1 MSFSQ
6 FSARIYCNRSLV
18 ASDPFPMFKQSIVAS
33 DPFPMFKQ
41 SIVASDPFPMF
52 KQSVDFYTFYCHIKK
67 STDV

>member
-1 MSFSQ
+1 MSFTQ

-18 ASDPFPMFKQSIVAS
+18 ASDPFPVFKQSIVAS

-41 SIVASDPFPMF
+41 SI
-52 KQSVDFYTFYCHIKK
+52 DFYTFYCHIKK

>member
-1 MSFSQ
+1 MKTCVRENMSFTQ

-18 ASDPFPMFKQSIVAS
+18 ASDPFPVFKQSIVAS

-41 SIVASDPFPMF
+41 SI
-52 KQSVDFYTFYCHIKK
+52 DFYTFYCHIKK